1 MALIQ
6 RARRLAAPRGA
17 PVLLTLIAVGVSVA
31 VGSGGAGRAFAQS
44 VKPCHL
50 KLNVRFSPEVPDP
63 RNPGFLSSFEG
74 QPGFRLIWKG
84 GSNSNMS
91 QTLELI
97 GPGPEYRC
105 MREVDRMRND
115 ARVIDIRVAG

>member
-1 MALIQ
+1 MRPSL
-6 RARRLAAPRGA
+6 P
-17 PVLLTLIAVGVSVA
+17 TLIAVGVSLA
-31 VGSGGAGRAFAQS
+31 LGSGGWDGALAQS

-50 KLNVRFSPEVPDP
+50 TLSVRFSPEVPDP
-63 RNPGFLSSFEG
+63 RSPGFLSSFEG

-105 MREVDRMRND
+105 MREVDRMRKD
-115 ARVIDIRVAG
+115 ARVIDIRVVAG